1 MAILP
6 IALPQRLLEDFCRR
20 WKVRELA
27 LFGSVLRD
35 DFRPGSDIDVLVAFA
50 PEARWSLFDMVE
62 MQEALERIVG
72 RKIDL
77 VEREAV
83 ERSENYIRRN
93 RILGSLLPI
102 YVAG

>member
-1 MAILP
+1 M
-6 IALPQRLLEDFCRR
+6 
-20 WKVRELA
+20 
-27 LFGSVLRD
+27 FGSVLRD